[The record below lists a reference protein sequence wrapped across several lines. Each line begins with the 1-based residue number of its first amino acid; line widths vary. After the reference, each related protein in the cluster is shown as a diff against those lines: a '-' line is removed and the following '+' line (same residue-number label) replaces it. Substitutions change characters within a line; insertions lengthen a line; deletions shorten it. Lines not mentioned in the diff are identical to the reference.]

1 MKWCLGA
8 LFALSLLAADRWTV
22 DDILLQEQVGSMDLS
37 RDGRMAVFTK
47 SRIDKEKGES
57 VSHLWLK
64 RFDETEAIELTRGQ
78 DSASSPKFSP
88 SGKLIAFLSSRRPA
102 GGAAQPGSGSGAAE
116 PAGQQLWLM
125 HTAGGEPW
133 QLTRFERGVRAFD
146 WISDDAIAVAAPE
159 DPSLYDQQ
167 IKEARDT
174 SRVVDDEEHEPP
186 VRLFRVAVKGGK
198 VERITTNRDRITS
211 VDVSPDGQWALTIHN
226 RSLAEIYNQK
236 IKPATFLTRLSTG
249 ESVEL
254 FAGQKLYPRSFHW
267 KADSKSFYFTAPYTT
282 HPYLF
287 NASITKLYHFPM
299 TLAEPLA
306 AAAKAKPAEVPLDW
320 ENALAASPAVTPDGF
335 VALLANGARNRAARY
350 YESGGTWRRE
360 WIDEPDLHQVLAT
373 MDGQRIVFVRSNAST
388 PAVFMAARL
397 NGSRFEEPKPF
408 VETNENFKK
417 KTIARTEVIRWK
429 GALDEE
435 IEGILYYPHNYEPGR
450 KYPLVVMIHGGPH
463 GHDADAFRE
472 SWAYPHQ
479 LYAQRGAFILK
490 PNYHGSSNYGLKFG
504 ESISGGK
511 YNDLEWIDVEK
522 GVDHLI
528 ARGLADPQRLGVMG
542 WSNGSIIS
550 IELSVRTT
558 RYKAVGAGAGD
569 VNWTSDWGNAV
580 LGDAFEQYYLGK
592 TPMDDPDF
600 YVKKSP
606 LFRMDKVTS
615 PTIIF
620 FGTEDRQVPTEQGWQ
635 HYRALQH
642 YGKAPVRFILF
653 PGEAHSLRKY
663 VHQKRKVEEEL
674 AWFDRYL
681 FGREAAEN
689 PSLKPASP
697 LAALQRLKPMPEVPE
712 TVDRGA
718 IAIGRFE
725 VTRAQFRAFDPA
737 YPMAPGTDLLP
748 ATGISFERAQQ
759 YCEWLSKK
767 TGRKYRLGTEEELG
781 GLLTRSRS
789 ENTLD
794 YWAGYAVNHDDAAR
808 LSELVDRAGPGALL
822 RPVGSFAGSG
832 DDPLFDLGGNAAEW
846 VIGKDGKGKVLGGSA
861 DQPADA
867 KAPHTSRPDY
877 IGFRVVLEK

>member
-1 MKWCLGA
+1 MKRY
-8 LFALSLLAADRWTV
+8 LFALFCLSLSAADQWTV
-22 DDILLQEQVGSMDLS
+22 DDILLQEQVGNLELS
-37 RDGRMAVFTK
+37 RDGRAAVFVK

-64 RFDETEAIELTRGQ
+64 RFGEAEAIQLTRGQ

-88 SGKLIAFLSSRRPA
+88 SGRLIAFLTSRRPA
-102 GGAAQPGSGSGAAE
+102 GAPAQPAAGPGE
-116 PAGQQLWLM
+116 PAGQQVWLM
-125 HTAGGEPW
+125 YASGGEPW
-133 QLTRFERGVRAFD
+133 PLTRFERGVRAFD

-159 DPSLYDQQ
+159 DPSLYDQK
-167 IKEARDT
+167 IKEAKDT

-186 VRLFRVAVKGGK
+186 VRLFRVEVKGGK
-198 VERITTNRDRITS
+198 VTRITSNRDRITS
-211 VDVSPDGQWALTIHN
+211 VDVSPDGQWALTTHN

-236 IKPATFLTRLSTG
+236 IKPATFLTRLSGG

-282 HPYLF
+282 HPYLY
-287 NASITKLYHFPM
+287 NASVTRLYYFPM
-299 TLAEPLA
+299 TMAEPLA
-306 AAAKAKPAEVPLDW
+306 AASSAKPVEVPLDW
-320 ENALAASPAVTPDGF
+320 DNGLAASPAVAPDGF
-335 VALLANGARNRAARY
+335 VALLASGARNRVARY
-350 YESGGTWRRE
+350 YETGNAWRRE
-360 WIDEPDLHQVLAT
+360 WIDEPDVHQVFVSL
-373 MDGQRIVFVRSNAST
+373 DGGRIVYLRSNAST
-388 PAVFMAARL
+388 PAVFIAARL
-397 NGSRFEEPKPF
+397 AGSRFEEPKPF
-408 VETNENFKK
+408 IETNENFRK
-417 KTIARTEVIRWK
+417 KTIAKTEVIRWK
-429 GALDEE
+429 GALDDE
-435 IEGILYYPHNYEPGR
+435 IEGTLYYPHDYQPGT

-463 GHDADAFRE
+463 GHDPDAFRE

-511 YNDLEWIDVEK
+511 YNELEWIDVEK

-528 ARGLADPQRLGVMG
+528 AKGLVDPEKLGVLG

-580 LGDAFEQYYLGK
+580 FGDAFEQYYLGK

-606 LFRMDKVTS
+606 LFKMDKVTS

-642 YGKAPVRFILF
+642 YGKTPVRFILF
-653 PGEAHSLRKY
+653 PGEPHSLRKY

-681 FGREAAEN
+681 FGAPPAEN
-689 PSLKPASP
+689 PSLKPNSP
-697 LAALQRLKPMPEVPE
+697 LAALQRLKSLPEVPE
-712 TVDRGA
+712 TVDRGS

-725 VTRAQFRAFDPA
+725 VTRAQFRAFDPG
-737 YPMAPGTDLLP
+737 YPVPAGTELYP
-748 ATGISFERAQQ
+748 ATNVPFEKAQQ

-767 TGRKYRLGTEEELG
+767 TGQKYRLGSEDELES
-781 GLLTRSRS
+781 LLDRNRN

-794 YWAGYAVNHDDAAR
+794 FWAGYAVNYDDAAR
-808 LSELVDRAGPGALL
+808 LRELVDQAGPGALL

-832 DDPLFDLGGNAAEW
+832 EDPLFDLGGNAAEW
-846 VIGKDGKGKVLGGSA
+846 VVGKDGKGKALGGSA

-867 KAPHTSRPDY
+867 KAPVTSRPDY
-877 IGFRVVLEK
+877 IGFRIVLEK

>member
-1 MKWCLGA
+1 MQRYLCA
-8 LFALSLLAADRWTV
+8 LFCLSLFAADRWTV
-22 DDILLQEQVGSMDLS
+22 DDILLQEQVGSLELS
-37 RDGRMAVFTK
+37 RDGRAAVFVK

-64 RFDETEAIELTRGQ
+64 RFGEAEAIQLTRGQ

-88 SGKLIAFLSSRRPA
+88 SGRLIAFLTSRRPA
-102 GGAAQPGSGSGAAE
+102 GAPAQPAGSPGE
-116 PAGQQLWLM
+116 PAGQQVWLM
-125 HTAGGEPW
+125 YASGGEPW
-133 QLTRFERGVRAFD
+133 PLTHFERGVRAFD
-146 WISDDAIAVAAPE
+146 WISDEAIAVAAPE

-167 IKEARDT
+167 IKEAKDT

-186 VRLFRVAVKGGK
+186 VRLFRVEVKGGK
-198 VERITTNRDRITS
+198 TTRITTNRDRITS

-236 IKPATFLTRLSTG
+236 IKPATFLTRLSSG
-249 ESVEL
+249 ETVEL

-282 HPYLF
+282 HPYLY
-287 NASITKLYHFPM
+287 NASVTRLYQFPM
-299 TLAEPLA
+299 SLAEPLA
-306 AAAKAKPAEVPLDW
+306 GAARAKPVEVQLDW
-320 ENALAASPAVTPDGF
+320 DNGLAASPALAPDGF
-335 VALLANGARNRAARY
+335 VALLANGARNRVARY
-350 YESGGTWRRE
+350 FETGNAWRRE
-360 WIDEPDLHQVLAT
+360 WINEPDVHQVIVS
-373 MDGQRIVFVRSNAST
+373 MDGERIVFLRSNAST
-388 PAVFMAARL
+388 PTVFMAARL
-397 NGSRFEEPKPF
+397 AGSRFDQPEPF
-408 VETNENFKK
+408 IETNANYKN
-417 KTIARTEVIRWK
+417 KTIARTELIRWK
-429 GALDEE
+429 GALDDE
-435 IEGILYYPHNYEPGR
+435 IEGILYYPHDYQPGR

-463 GHDADAFRE
+463 GHDPDAFRE

-511 YNDLEWIDVEK
+511 YNELEWIDVEK

-528 ARGLADPQRLGVMG
+528 AKGLVDPEKLGVMG

-550 IELSVRTT
+550 IELSVRTS

-580 LGDAFEQYYLGK
+580 FGDAFEQYYLGK

-606 LFRMDKVTS
+606 LFKMAGVTS

-642 YGKAPVRFILF
+642 YGKTPVRFILF
-653 PGEAHSLRKY
+653 PGEPHSLRKY

-681 FGREAAEN
+681 FGAAPAEN
-689 PSLKPASP
+689 PSLKPNSP
-697 LAALQRLKPMPEVPE
+697 LAALQRLRSLPEVPE
-712 TVDRGA
+712 TVDRGS

-725 VTRAQFRAFDPA
+725 VTRAQFRAFDPG
-737 YPMAPGTDLLP
+737 YPVPAGTELYP
-748 ATGISFERAQQ
+748 ATNVSFEKAQQ

-781 GLLTRSRS
+781 SLLNRNRT

-794 YWAGYAVNHDDAAR
+794 FWAGYAVNYDDAAR
-808 LSELVDRAGPGALL
+808 LRELVDQAGPGSLL

-846 VIGKDGKGKVLGGSA
+846 VVGKDGKGKTLGGSA

-867 KAPHTSRPDY
+867 KAPVTSRPDY
-877 IGFRVVLEK
+877 IGFRIVLEK

>member
-1 MKWCLGA
+1 MKRY
-8 LFALSLLAADRWTV
+8 LFALFCLSLSAADRWTV
-22 DDILLQEQVGSMDLS
+22 DDILLQEQVGSLELS
-37 RDGRMAVFTK
+37 RDGRAAVFVK

-64 RFDETEAIELTRGQ
+64 RFGEAEAIQLTRGQ
-78 DSASSPKFSP
+78 DGASSPKFSP
-88 SGKLIAFLSSRRPA
+88 SGRLIAFLTSRRPA
-102 GGAAQPGSGSGAAE
+102 GAPAQPAGGPGE
-116 PAGQQLWLM
+116 PAGQQVWLM
-125 HTAGGEPW
+125 YAYGGEPW
-133 QLTRFERGVRAFD
+133 PLTRFERGVRSFD

-159 DPSLYDQQ
+159 DPSLYDQK
-167 IKEARDT
+167 IKEAKDT

-186 VRLFRVAVKGGK
+186 VRLFRVEVKGGK
-198 VERITTNRDRITS
+198 VTRITSNRDRITS
-211 VDVSPDGQWALTIHN
+211 VDVSPDGQWALTVHN

-236 IKPATFLTRLSTG
+236 IKPATFLTRLSSG

-282 HPYLF
+282 HPYLY
-287 NASITKLYHFPM
+287 NASVTRLYHFPM
-299 TLAEPLA
+299 ALAEPLA
-306 AAAKAKPAEVPLDW
+306 AAATAKPVEVALDW
-320 ENALAASPAVTPDGF
+320 DNGLAASPAVAPDGF
-335 VALLANGARNRAARY
+335 VALLANGARNRVARY
-350 YESGGTWRRE
+350 YETGNAWRRE
-360 WIDEPDLHQVLAT
+360 WIDEPDVHQVSVST
-373 MDGQRIVFVRSNAST
+373 DGGRIVYVRSNAST
-388 PAVFMAARL
+388 PPVFMAARL
-397 NGSRFEEPKPF
+397 AGSRFEEPAPF
-408 VETNENFKK
+408 IETNENFRK
-417 KTIARTEVIRWK
+417 KTIAKTEVIRWK
-429 GALDEE
+429 GALDDE
-435 IEGILYYPHNYEPGR
+435 IEGILYYPHDYQPGR

-463 GHDADAFRE
+463 GHDPDAFRE

-511 YNDLEWIDVEK
+511 YNELEWIDVEK

-528 ARGLADPQRLGVMG
+528 AKGLVDPEKLGVLG

-580 LGDAFEQYYLGK
+580 FGDAFEQYYLGK

-606 LFRMDKVTS
+606 LFKMEKVTS

-642 YGKAPVRFILF
+642 YGKTPVRFILF
-653 PGEAHSLRKY
+653 PGEPHSLRKY

-681 FGREAAEN
+681 FGAAPAEN
-689 PSLKPASP
+689 PSLKPNSP
-697 LAALQRLKPMPEVPE
+697 LAALQRLKSLPEVPE
-712 TVDRGA
+712 TVDRGS

-725 VTRAQFRAFDPA
+725 VTRAQFRAFDPGYSVPA
-737 YPMAPGTDLLP
+737 GTELYP
-748 ATGISFERAQQ
+748 ATNVPFEKAQQ

-767 TGRKYRLGTEEELG
+767 TGQKYRLGSEDELES
-781 GLLTRSRS
+781 LLDRNRN

-794 YWAGYAVNHDDAAR
+794 FWAGYAVNYDDAAR
-808 LSELVDRAGPGALL
+808 LRELVDQAGPGALL

-832 DDPLFDLGGNAAEW
+832 EDPLFDLGGNAAEW
-846 VIGKDGKGKVLGGSA
+846 VVGKDGKGKVLGGSA

-867 KAPHTSRPDY
+867 KAPVTSRPDY
-877 IGFRVVLEK
+877 IGFRVVRDK